1 MAFNLNDYED
11 VAARIRRVHD
21 NYPMCR
27 FNIREMKVDHEKGYC
42 WVITEIY
49 RDANDANAAVSDAAY
64 EFRSDRGVNK
74 DFWVE
79 NCVTSSYGRS
89 AGLLLGSEKRSTKQ
103 DMEKVAR
110 IENDLASEKIANA
123 PLAVENTWDE
133 FVGKEPTPEPVSL
146 EEAAQ
151 LVQAVLGEAEPVPT
165 CAHGEMNIREGNKNG
180 KPWRGAMCPKKL
192 GPGER
197 SSCNPIWYVMSKTT
211 GQWRLPQGVE

>member
-21 NYPMCR
+21 NYPMNR

-49 RDANDANAAVSDAAY
+49 RDANDPFPAVCDAAY

-110 IENDLASEKIANA
+110 IENDLASERIANS
-123 PLAVENTWDE
+123 PLAINNTWDE
-133 FVGKEPTPEPVSL
+133 FVGKEPSPEPVSL

-151 LVQAVLGEAEPVPT
+151 LVQQTFGEAEPIPT
-165 CAHGEMNIREGNKNG
+165 CSHGVRTIKSGVSASG
-180 KPWRGAMCPKKL
+180 KAWQGAMCEVRGASKGDRCPA
-192 GPGER
+192 
-197 SSCNPIWYVMSKTT
+197 IWYVMSKTT
-211 GQWRLPQGVE
+211 GKWRLPEGVE

>member
-1 MAFNLNDYED
+1 LNDYED

-49 RDANDANAAVSDAAY
+49 RDANDVNAAVSDAAY

-110 IENDLASEKIANA
+110 IENDLASERIANS
-123 PLAVENTWDE
+123 PLAVNNTWDE

-151 LVQAVLGEAEPVPT
+151 LVQQTFGEAEPIPT
-165 CAHGEMNIREGNKNG
+165 CSHGPRTIKSGVSAAG
-180 KPWRGAMCPKKL
+180 KAWQGAMCEVRGASKGDRCPA
-192 GPGER
+192 
-197 SSCNPIWYVMSKTT
+197 IWYVMSKTT
-211 GQWRLPQGVE
+211 GKWRLPEGVE

>member
-49 RDANDANAAVSDAAY
+49 RDANDVNAAVSDAAY

-110 IENDLASEKIANA
+110 IENDLASERIANA

-211 GQWRLPQGVE
+211 GQWRLPEGVE

>member
-110 IENDLASEKIANA
+110 IENDLASERIANA
-123 PLAVENTWDE
+123 PLAINNTWDE
-133 FVGKEPTPEPVSL
+133 FVSDKPVQ
-146 EEAAQ
+146 EVVPMQDAVK
-151 LVQAVLGEAEPVPT
+151 LVQQAFGESEPIPT
-165 CAHGEMNIREGNKNG
+165 CSHGPRNIKNG
-180 KPWRGAMCPKKL
+180 VSAAGKAWQGAMCEVRGASKGDRCP
-192 GPGER
+192 
-197 SSCNPIWYVMSKTT
+197 PIWYVMSKTT
-211 GQWRLPQGVE
+211 GQWRLPEGVE

>member
-21 NYPMCR
+21 NFPMCR

-42 WVITEIY
+42 YVITEIY
-49 RDANDANAAVSDAAY
+49 RDANDVNAAVSDAAY

-110 IENDLASEKIANA
+110 IENDLASERIANA
-123 PLAVENTWDE
+123 PLAINNTWDE

-146 EEAAQ
+146 DQAAQ
-151 LVQAVLGEAEPVPT
+151 LVQQTFGEAEPIPT
-165 CAHGEMNIREGNKNG
+165 CSHGPRTIKNG
-180 KPWRGAMCPKKL
+180 VSASGKAWQGAMCEVRGASKGDRCPA
-192 GPGER
+192 
-197 SSCNPIWYVMSKTT
+197 IWYVMSKTT
-211 GQWRLPQGVE
+211 GKWKLPEGVE

>member
-1 MAFNLNDYED
+1 MAFNLSDYED

-49 RDANDANAAVSDAAY
+49 RDANDTVSAVSDAAY

-110 IENDLASEKIANA
+110 LENDRASEVIANA
-123 PLAVENTWDE
+123 PLAINNTWDE
-133 FVGKEPTPEPVSL
+133 FIAEKPVQDVVPMQD
-146 EEAAQ
+146 AVK
-151 LVQAVLGEAEPVPT
+151 LVQQTFGDAEPVPT
-165 CAHGEMNIREGNKNG
+165 CSHGERTIKSGITNG
-180 KPWRGAMCPKKL
+180 KAWRGALCSGKGLQKADQCPA
-192 GPGER
+192 
-197 SSCNPIWYVMSKTT
+197 IWYVLSKTT
-211 GQWRLPQGVE
+211 GKFRLPDGVE

>member
-21 NYPMCR
+21 NFPMCR

-42 WVITEIY
+42 YVITEIY
-49 RDANDANAAVSDAAY
+49 RDANDVNAAVSDAAY

-103 DMEKVAR
+103 DMENVAR
-110 IENDLASEKIANA
+110 IENDLASERIANA
-123 PLAVENTWDE
+123 PLAINNTWDE

-151 LVQAVLGEAEPVPT
+151 LVQQTFGESEPIPT
-165 CAHGEMNIREGNKNG
+165 CSHGPRTIKSGVSASG
-180 KPWRGAMCPKKL
+180 KAWQGAMCEVRGASKGDRCPA
-192 GPGER
+192 
-197 SSCNPIWYVMSKTT
+197 IWYVMSKTT
-211 GQWRLPQGVE
+211 GKWRLPEGVE

>member
-1 MAFNLNDYED
+1 
-11 VAARIRRVHD
+11 
-21 NYPMCR
+21 
-27 FNIREMKVDHEKGYC
+27 MKVDHEKGYC

-49 RDANDANAAVSDAAY
+49 RDANDVNAAVSDAAY

-110 IENDLASEKIANA
+110 IENDLASERIANA

-211 GQWRLPQGVE
+211 GQWRLPEGVE

>member
-49 RDANDANAAVSDAAY
+49 RDANDVNAAVSDAAY

-110 IENDLASEKIANA
+110 IENDLASERIANA
-123 PLAVENTWDE
+123 PLAINNTWDE

-151 LVQAVLGEAEPVPT
+151 LVQQTFGEAEPIPT
-165 CAHGEMNIREGNKNG
+165 CSHGPRTIKSGVSASG
-180 KPWRGAMCPKKL
+180 KAWQGAMCEVRGASKGDR
-192 GPGER
+192 GPA
-197 SSCNPIWYVMSKTT
+197 IWYVMSKTT
-211 GQWRLPQGVE
+211 GKWR